1 MFEDTKKTK
10 KEIENIQN
18 NESNTTKEYENS
30 EEENELISRIEI
42 DFEDAKS
49 VRQSEID
56 ETGLSIEDN
65 WEDDYKLYK
74 GQGLQWTTNLAY
86 RSRAAKANRPNS
98 EDNFIFNTLEVQK
111 ANITAITPEV
121 NLNGTED
128 GDNEIAEKLTFAS
141 RFNDEKNRFSE
152 TFKKWTHDFC
162 SSGPCI
168 GMVIWDNDWIGGR
181 GPKRWI
187 GDVRVIRIKKEEM
200 YFDPSILDL
209 EENLNDCS
217 YIVRKVRKK
226 LSYIKSRW
234 NKDVSELYNDDENI
248 NEGSNPDQT
257 DLIKYWHLGYP
268 YFVPGERKKEL
279 ENKSEEIKEKDIFKA
294 QDYIDSSKGLLE
306 GVHVAYYANNVLLE
320 YRPYE
325 YEDGIYPFVF
335 TTKYFDEKCHWGF
348 GEIRNLA
355 LPQIMHNKADEMEL
369 EAMCKEGLGGY
380 LYQKGALSKSQKTNF
395 INNNGKGGQVIEVD
409 NLANIKPR
417 EGVKVPQSVREYKQN
432 KERIINAIQPATTI
446 QQGISP
452 GANVPLGT
460 IQELGN
466 RTDVRMKQISEKLRD
481 FLIKLNQLRLNRFL
495 QFYTEDRYYR
505 IRGTDKKIKEGFV
518 NVNEMT
524 KKWEREQKEIKNNE
538 TGEIEKVSMNEE
550 YMPEF
555 DIEVTIMSE
564 KPTDRGYNEQLA
576 NMLHSK
582 QLLSPEHLLFTIDN
596 GKLPP
601 TQDIL
606 QHIYS
611 RQPLLDV
618 MSKIQELPEETQE
631 QIMNTLKQAIEQS
644 QQTLQGE
651 QMQQEQ
657 QELIEQSIRQGEN

>member
-1 MFEDTKKTK
+1 MFEDTKKSSQ
-10 KEIENIQN
+10 EIEEIQGTKTSVKEDY
-18 NESNTTKEYENS
+18 ESS
-30 EEENELISRIEI
+30 QEENNLASKIEI
-42 DFEDAKS
+42 DFQDAQS
-49 VRQSEID
+49 VRQSEVD
-56 ETGLSIEDN
+56 ETGLSIEDD

-74 GQGLQWTTNLAY
+74 GKGLQWTTNLAY

-98 EDNFIFNTLEVQK
+98 EDNFIFNTLQVQM
-111 ANITAITPEV
+111 ANITAITPEI

-128 GDNEIAEKLTFAS
+128 GDNQIAEKLTFAS
-141 RFNDEKNRFSE
+141 RFNDEKNKFNE
-152 TFKKWTHDFC
+152 IFKKWTYDFC

-187 GDVRVIRIKKEEM
+187 GDIRILRIAKEEM

-209 EENLNDCS
+209 EENINDCS
-217 YIVRKVRKK
+217 YIIRRVRKK
-226 LSYIKSRW
+226 LDYIKKRW
-234 NKDVSELYNDDENI
+234 DKDVGELYNEDENI
-248 NEGSNPDQT
+248 NEGNNPDQT
-257 DLIKYWHLGYP
+257 YLIEYWHRGFP
-268 YFVPGERKKEL
+268 HFMPNERKKEL
-279 ENKSEEIKEKDIFKA
+279 ENKAIEIEERDSFKA
-294 QDYIDSSKGLLE
+294 QDYKDAAKGLLE
-306 GVHVAYYANNVLLE
+306 GIHVAYYADNVLLE

-325 YEDGIYPFVF
+325 YEDGVYPFVF
-335 TTKYFDEKCHWGF
+335 TTKYFDQKCQWGF
-348 GEIRNLA
+348 GEIRNLS

-380 LYQKGALSKSQKTNF
+380 FYQKGALSRTQKTNF
-395 INNNGKGGQVIEVD
+395 INNNGKGGQLIEVD
-409 NLANIKPR
+409 NLANLKAR
-417 EGVKVPQSVREYKQN
+417 EGVKVPASIREYKGN

-481 FLIKLNQLRLNRFL
+481 FLINLNKLRLNRFL

-505 IRGTDKKIKEGFV
+505 VRGTDKKIKEGV
-518 NVNEMT
+518 INTNEMT
-524 KKWEREQKEIKNNE
+524 KTWDREQKQIENKE
-538 TGEIEKVSMNEE
+538 TGEIENVSLTEE
-550 YMPEF
+550 YMPDF

-564 KPTDRGYNEQLA
+564 KPNDRGYNEQLA

-582 QLLSPEHLLFTIDN
+582 QLLSPEHLLFTIDH

-618 MSKIQELPEETQE
+618 MSKIQELPEEVQE
-631 QIMNTLKQAIEQS
+631 KVMSTLKQAIEQS
-644 QQTLQGE
+644 QQTLQG
-651 QMQQEQ
+651 QQIQQEQ
-657 QELIEQSIRQGEN
+657 QEMIEQGIKR